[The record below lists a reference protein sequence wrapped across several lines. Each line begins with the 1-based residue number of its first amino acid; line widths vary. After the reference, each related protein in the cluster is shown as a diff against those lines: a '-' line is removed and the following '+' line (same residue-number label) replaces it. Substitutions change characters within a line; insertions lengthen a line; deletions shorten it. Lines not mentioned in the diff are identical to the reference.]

1 MHPDMEA
8 IVRSFLPRDRTVAE
22 RLCLACIMQC
32 HTDGDPTTAGIR
44 MSVSCAARIFR
55 RLRKYGVDLS
65 TASPT
70 SLHHRREMNLETK
83 RICVYRNARLWT
95 FVNVNIPVFK
105 SLVAYKVLTDEVS
118 WYEVDSECE
127 SDLEYPESESS
138 HASGLGTPD
147 T

>member
-105 SLVAYKVLTDEVS
+105 SLVAYKVLMDEVN

-127 SDLEYPESESS
+127 SDLEYPLSSPEDDESQ
-138 HASGLGTPD
+138 
-147 T
+147 